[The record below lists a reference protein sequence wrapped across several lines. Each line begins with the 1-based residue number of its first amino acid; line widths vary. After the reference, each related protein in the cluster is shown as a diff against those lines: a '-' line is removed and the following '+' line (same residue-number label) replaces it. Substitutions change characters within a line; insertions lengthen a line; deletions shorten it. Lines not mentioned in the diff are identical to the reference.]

1 MRALTLTYLLLPS
14 FTTACLR
21 GSNSLPKN
29 HDSFSP
35 INKFLEKHFPSRS
48 KASTDEAPTDA
59 NSYSSEP
66 SAGYWT
72 IYFGNPVPSS
82 EKDIAPSDQEDYDL
96 SPSIKIISVPP
107 TETTT
112 EADYNDPSSVESVY
126 AQYGIASSYD
136 TYDYQSYYSNDD
148 VEKGLFYSPDG
159 NYIKANNELPL
170 SVANEDERA
179 RFEIGN
185 LFAVIASMQ
194 FPMVFSISTTDR
206 EAIYIDGGIGDTPQ
220 LPGGHLAKSVKC
232 T

>member
-1 MRALTLTYLLLPS
+1 MRALILCFLLLPS
-14 FTTACLR
+14 ITSACLR

-29 HDSFSP
+29 HDSSSP

-48 KASTDEAPTDA
+48 KFTADEAPTD
-59 NSYSSEP
+59 NHYSKEST
-66 SAGYWT
+66 AGYWT
-72 IYFGNPVPSS
+72 IYFGNPVLSS
-82 EKDIAPSDQEDYDL
+82 EKDIAPSDQEEYDL
-96 SPSIKIISVPP
+96 SPSIKNISVPP

-112 EADYNDPSSVESVY
+112 EPDYKYQSSVESVY

-170 SVANEDERA
+170 NVANEDERA
-179 RFEIGN
+179 KFEIGN
-185 LFAVIASMQ
+185 LFAIIASMQ
-194 FPMVFSISTTDR
+194 FPMIFSISTTDR

-220 LPGGHLAKSVKC
+220 LPGGHLAKSTKC